1 MRVIRKTSRD
11 FVTKHWKNGLGVTR
25 EIHIHPEGANF
36 ETDNFLWRLSSADV
50 TAGGPFSFFPGYDRS
65 LFLLSGEGLD
75 LELRGVKV
83 SLAAPFSSI
92 RFKGEDEVMC
102 SLPGGPCTDFNI
114 FCSRNAVSCEY
125 RKIPVTALQKRLF
138 LLGDWTVLF
147 CLRGSLTAEWEGEWA
162 DLGGMDLLVLEG
174 YPADFSLTCRGAP
187 DGEILLV
194 TLTARD

>member
-11 FVTKHWKNGLGVTR
+11 FVPKPWKNGLGVTR

-114 FCSRNAVSCEY
+114 FCSRKGVSCEY
-125 RKIPVTALQKRLF
+125 RRIPVREMKKRLF

-147 CLRGSLTAEWEGEWA
+147 CFRGGVTAEWDEERA
-162 DLGGMDLLVLEG
+162 DLGEMGLLVLED
-174 YPADFSLTCRGAP
+174 YPADFSLTCKGAP